1 MMRFMMIS
9 LLTLVLAMPAMTAE
23 ATPGT
28 DVCIDNRSIN
38 GWSVDGDRSIIV
50 TLGAS
55 RRYRMELG
63 LAASVVGLGLQDR
76 IAFLP
81 RADGSLCAGWS
92 HVLADGRRIPI
103 RTITRLAE
111 DAGKAEK

>member
-1 MMRFMMIS
+1 MKRSMMIP
-9 LLTLVLAMPAMTAE
+9 LLALLLAGPAMAAD
-23 ATPGT
+23 ATPNH

-63 LAASVVGLGLQDR
+63 LAASVVGLGAQDR

-111 DAGKAEK
+111 DAGKTEK